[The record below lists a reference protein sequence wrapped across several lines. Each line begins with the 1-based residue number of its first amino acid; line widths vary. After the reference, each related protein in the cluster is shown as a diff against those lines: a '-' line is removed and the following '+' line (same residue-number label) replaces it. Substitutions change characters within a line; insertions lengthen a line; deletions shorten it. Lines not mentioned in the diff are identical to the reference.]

1 MAAPRATQF
10 IALRNLSRTAQQ
22 VRNLSMTG
30 PATYVSPV
38 LTKERSV
45 LNLPRDIAGLR
56 AECKRRKIE
65 ASGSKQDL
73 ITRLNADELTHSR
86 AFATAA
92 TSNRPTA
99 STTTPSTT
107 RHFNTTRTLK
117 AVNDTSTIDFAFLPQ
132 TSLQDAIE
140 EIITVPIIPTN
151 YTNASNSNPTEDV
164 VAPVMKAEVSTMS
177 ADTVFLPMAEMSDG
191 HAQNIDF
198 HAMAEGVGDVV
209 KRVDEV
215 TLGMG
220 VGERTGMM
228 RRVLGDIAD
237 DLLGVAGKK
246 KAAT

>member
-1 MAAPRATQF
+1 
-10 IALRNLSRTAQQ
+10 
-22 VRNLSMTG
+22 MTG

-38 LTKERSV
+38 LTTERSV

-65 ASGSKQDL
+65 ASGSKQDVKFPSHFSPIPPMLIGLQL
-73 ITRLNADELTHSR
+73 ITRLNADELTHFR

-92 TSNRPTA
+92 TSSRPTP
-99 STTTPSTT
+99 STPTPSTT

-117 AVNDTSTIDFAFLPQ
+117 AVNDTSTIDFAYLPQ
-132 TSLQDAIE
+132 TTLSDIVE
-140 EIITVPIIPTN
+140 ENIIVPIIPTN
-151 YTNASNSNPTEDV
+151 YTNTSNSNPTEDV

-177 ADTVFLPMAEMSDG
+177 ADTVFLPMAEASDG
-191 HAQNIDF
+191 HGEEIDF
-198 HAMAEGVGDVV
+198 HAMAEGVGNVV

-215 TLGMG
+215 TLGVG
-220 VGERTGMM
+220 LGERTGMV

-246 KAAT
+246 KPAA